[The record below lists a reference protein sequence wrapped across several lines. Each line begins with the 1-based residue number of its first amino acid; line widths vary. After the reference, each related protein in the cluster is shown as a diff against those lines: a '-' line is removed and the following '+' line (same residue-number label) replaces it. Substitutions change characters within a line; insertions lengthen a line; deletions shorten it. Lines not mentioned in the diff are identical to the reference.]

1 MTTIIINEKTKKGR
15 IIIDL
20 IREIGGGKIIDND
33 LGSENSFN
41 DTTLKAIKE
50 ANEGN
55 TIKCVDFDDYLK
67 KVE

>member
-33 LGSENSFN
+33 LGYENSFN

>member
-33 LGSENSFN
+33 LGSENIFN